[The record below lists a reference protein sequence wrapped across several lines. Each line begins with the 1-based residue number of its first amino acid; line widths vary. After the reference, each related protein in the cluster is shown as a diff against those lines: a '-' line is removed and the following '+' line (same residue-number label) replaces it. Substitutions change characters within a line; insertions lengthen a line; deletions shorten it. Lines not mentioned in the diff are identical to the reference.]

1 MFKPDIVQVADA
13 VRPSHT
19 ATGAAGAFWRLT
31 GDFRW
36 WERQGTPAQVEFA
49 VAALHSLVPDDGS
62 RTEAGFLQSE
72 ADALCEAAEEL
83 EERSHRRRA
92 RLRRRLATFAEGCRV
107 ICRVA
112 ASART
117 VALEDDAWAIV
128 MRWWWSSEF
137 LSSRQSSCW
146 RAWRRFN
153 RTDRHFSWRLGLVR
167 DAEAA
172 ERAAIFEQRDDG
184 NEGACITWNT
194 WVATFWGS

>member
-31 GDFRW
+31 GDIRW
-36 WERQGTPAQVEFA
+36 WEGRGTQLLQAQVKFA
-49 VAALHSLVPDDGS
+49 VAALRSQVPDDGRS
-62 RTEAGFLQSE
+62 VVGFFQDEAE
-72 ADALCEAAEEL
+72 ACQRVAEGL
-83 EERSHRRRA
+83 KQRSHRRRA

-117 VALEDDAWAIV
+117 VALEDDAWAMV
-128 MRWWWSSEF
+128 MCWWWSSEF
-137 LSSRQSSCW
+137 LSSRQSSCR

-184 NEGACITWNT
+184 NEVACITWNT
-194 WVATFWGS
+194 W